1 MSKPDTFPPQHLLSL
16 HPFALLRASP
26 VHPTTIRGD
35 AIPAPCQTIEVHLED
50 LNKLFDTMDPSP
62 LRSKDLHPSVVEH
75 IVDSA
80 REQPSRWKPL
90 ALILHVDGPAAH
102 AQDEQTI
109 CEATRAY
116 FSHQALQARRR
127 LRLHLRR
134 GVISLCIGLSVLAA
148 ALIGSRLLGEG
159 TIASTLRETLDI
171 GGWVALWRPMEMF
184 LYDWWPI
191 VGDRMLFR
199 RLGQMPIQIQYRAC
213 DLALQNT

>member
-1 MSKPDTFPPQHLLSL
+1 MN
-16 HPFALLRASP
+16 
-26 VHPTTIRGD
+26 TTCIHGD
-35 AIPAPCQTIEVHLED
+35 EIPANFQTIEVHLQD
-50 LNKLFDTMDPSP
+50 LNKLFDVMDPSP
-62 LRSKDLHPSVVEH
+62 LHCKDLHPNVVEH

-102 AQDEQTI
+102 AQDEKTI
-109 CEATRAY
+109 CEAARAY
-116 FSHQALQARRR
+116 FSHQMQQARRR

-199 RLGQMPIQIQYRAC
+199 RLGQMPIQIQYRAS
-213 DLALQNT
+213 DPALKNT